1 MVFYWSI
8 QAYIVKIQFLFFPI
22 VGRKTKIR
30 EVWYLSNLTPP
41 TPPQI
46 LGLKSEH
53 FFSVPTIRYFYKNNC
68 ENIFYNF
75 FFTVVY
81 LIHIYNEN

>member
-41 TPPQI
+41 TPPHPKYWGSN
-46 LGLKSEH
+46 LNT
-53 FFSVPTIRYFYKNNC
+53 FFLFPLSV
-68 ENIFYNF
+68 IFIKIIVKI
-75 FFTVVY
+75 FFTIFFYCCVPY
-81 LIHIYNEN
+81 PYI